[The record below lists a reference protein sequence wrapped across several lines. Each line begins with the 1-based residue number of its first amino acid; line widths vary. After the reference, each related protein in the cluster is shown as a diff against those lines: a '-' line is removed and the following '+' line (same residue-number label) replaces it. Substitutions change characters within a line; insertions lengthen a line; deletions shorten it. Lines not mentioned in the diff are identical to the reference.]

1 MRRIL
6 STPTILLVLAGSS
19 ARAADLATFLDAASK
34 ACHPSAIV
42 RADGVLRHQNPDQ
55 NTSERIV
62 LFRSPDDDVYVE
74 LQKSGDRALIKADG
88 SAYLRAGS
96 AGSVKPFE
104 VGDALGGTNFTRE
117 DLEPFDVSRYG
128 SPTIIDR
135 SAKEITV
142 SLAPQRSQYSLVVI
156 TFDRQRKTPIKALLY
171 EETYS
176 NLVKM
181 ERYEDRVRVAGTW
194 LPQSVTM
201 EHFKLRGTS
210 TMELEWREASDAPA
224 GLFER
229 ASLDQPSP
237 VKWPAKEAA
246 K

>member
-1 MRRIL
+1 MRRML
-6 STPTILLVLAGSS
+6 PTLATLLVLAASP
-19 ARAADLATFLDAASK
+19 ARAADLATFLAAASK
-34 ACHPSAIV
+34 ASHPSAVV
-42 RADGVLRHQNPDQ
+42 RADGELLHENPDRK
-55 NTSERIV
+55 TSERIV

-74 LQKSGDRALIKADG
+74 LQKSGVRALIKADG
-88 SAYLRAGS
+88 SAFLRAGHD
-96 AGSVKPFE
+96 AAVKE
-104 VGDALGGTNFTRE
+104 IQADEALGGTNFTRE

-135 SAKEITV
+135 SAQEVTV
-142 SLAPQRSQYSLVVI
+142 SLAPRRSQYSLVVI
-156 TFDRQRKTPIKALLY
+156 TFDRERKAPTKALLY

-181 ERYEDRVRVAGTW
+181 ERDEDQVQVAGSW
-194 LPQSVTM
+194 LPQTVTM

-210 TMELEWREASDAPA
+210 TMKLKWREARDAPA
-224 GLFER
+224 GLFDR

-237 VKWPAKEAA
+237 VKWPAGEAT